1 MLDYKLDIADNSKWV
16 ICTKPEVAKALPFYI
31 TEAGEFYAKGGY
43 YTERDGRDGL
53 QLIYTVSG
61 EGRLIADNTETRL
74 LPGSAVIIRCGEHH
88 RYETVGNGWHNFW
101 LHFDGTG
108 AKGYEDMINDG
119 EYCVVPISGKEE
131 IESNLMMILT
141 VSAKNDMLSSAL
153 ISDCISRIMT
163 EILTQKLSCAL
174 NGDSG
179 GGKYPEIHSVLE
191 FIHKHYGET
200 ISIDDMTEKMNISKY
215 HFIRVFK
222 RQMGVTPY
230 EYLTEYRIN
239 MAKIL
244 LRTTYKS
251 VFEIAFDVG
260 YNSKSNF
267 IAKFHSMTGVTPSQY
282 RKENIAI
289 NQK

>member
-1 MLDYKLDIADNSKWV
+1 
-16 ICTKPEVAKALPFYI
+16 
-31 TEAGEFYAKGGY
+31 
-43 YTERDGRDGL
+43 
-53 QLIYTVSG
+53 
-61 EGRLIADNTETRL
+61 
-74 LPGSAVIIRCGEHH
+74 
-88 RYETVGNGWHNFW
+88 
-101 LHFDGTG
+101 
-108 AKGYEDMINDG
+108 
-119 EYCVVPISGKEE
+119 
-131 IESNLMMILT
+131 
-141 VSAKNDMLSSAL
+141 
-153 ISDCISRIMT
+153 
-163 EILTQKLSCAL
+163 
-174 NGDSG
+174 
-179 GGKYPEIHSVLE
+179 
-191 FIHKHYGET
+191 
-200 ISIDDMTEKMNISKY
+200 MTEKMNISKY

>member
-1 MLDYKLDIADNSKWV
+1 MLDYNLNIADNSKWV
-16 ICTKPEVAKALPFYI
+16 ICTKPDAAKALPFYI
-31 TEAGEFYAKGGY
+31 TEAGEFYAGEKY
-43 YTERDGRDGL
+43 YTERDGRSGV

-61 EGRLIADNTETRL
+61 KGRLIADNTEIRL
-74 LPGSAVIIRCGEHH
+74 LPGSAVIIRCDERH
-88 RYETVGNGWHNFW
+88 RYETVGASWHNLW
-101 LHFDGTG
+101 LHFDGAG
-108 AKGYEDMINDG
+108 VKGYEEMINDG
-119 EYCVVPISGKEE
+119 GYCAVPISDKEDT
-131 IESNLMMILT
+131 ESNLMMILT
-141 VSAKNDMLSSAL
+141 MSAKNDMLSSVL
-153 ISDCISRIMT
+153 ISDCISRVMT

-174 NGDSG
+174 SSDSI

-191 FIHKHYGET
+191 FIHKNYGEA

-251 VFEIAFDVG
+251 VYETACDVG
-260 YNSKSNF
+260 YKSKSNF
-267 IAKFHSMTGVTPSQY
+267 ISKFHLLTGVTPAQY